1 MIVVMSFEGP
11 TMPQSEH
18 NRRNV
23 QFQVTTRAYT
33 DADYAAV
40 AEILDRAKLVD
51 PERDNREC
59 LARKIE
65 KDPGSIFVATT
76 SDGQVIGT
84 VFTVSDGWAA
94 FIFRLAVHPDFRG
107 GVDGPS
113 GKSAGII
120 LMEAAEARL
129 RAQGARDV
137 GITVNDEYIPLK
149 TWYEQQGYR
158 PTGMYRFLW
167 KTL

>member
-1 MIVVMSFEGP
+1 MLQPE
-11 TMPQSEH
+11 
-18 NRRNV
+18 RNTREV
-23 QFQVTTRAYT
+23 ELQLAVRAYT
-33 DADYAAV
+33 DADYPAV
-40 AEILDRAKLVD
+40 AEILDKAKLVD

-65 KDPGSIFVATT
+65 KDPGSIFVATREKR
-76 SDGQVIGT
+76 VIAT

-107 GVDGPS
+107 KVDGQS
-113 GKSAGII
+113 GKSVGVV

-137 GITVNDEYIPLK
+137 GITVNDEYVPLK
-149 TWYEQQGYR
+149 AWYEQQGYK

-167 KTL
+167 KNL

>member
-1 MIVVMSFEGP
+1 MTDFE
-11 TMPQSEH
+11 Q
-18 NRRNV
+18 NRREV
-23 QFQVTTRAYT
+23 QLQVATRAY
-33 DADYAAV
+33 ADSDYPAV
-40 AEILDRAKLVD
+40 AEILDKAKLVD

-65 KDPGSIFVATT
+65 KDPGSIFVATN
-76 SDGQVIGT
+76 SEGRVIGT

-94 FIFRLAVHPDFRG
+94 FIFRLAVHPDVRG
-107 GVDGPS
+107 KSDGQS
-113 GKSAGII
+113 GKSTGVI

-137 GITVNDEYIPLK
+137 GITVNEEYVSLK
-149 TWYEQQGYR
+149 TWYEQQGYK

>member
-1 MIVVMSFEGP
+1 
-11 TMPQSEH
+11 MPQPDQ
-18 NRRNV
+18 NRREV
-23 QFQVTTRAYT
+23 QLQVGTRAYT
-33 DADYAAV
+33 DGDYIAV
-40 AEILDRAKLVD
+40 AEILDKAKLVD

-65 KDPGSIFVATT
+65 RDPGSIFVATT
-76 SDGQVIGT
+76 TEGRVIGT

-107 GVDGPS
+107 KVDGPS

-137 GITVNDEYIPLK
+137 GITVNDEYVPLK
-149 TWYEQQGYR
+149 TWYQQQGYK

>member
-1 MIVVMSFEGP
+1 MPEPEP
-11 TMPQSEH
+11 TRRQQSL
-18 NRRNV
+18 
-23 QFQVTTRAYT
+23 QVLTRAYS
-33 DADYAAV
+33 DFDYPAV
-40 AEILDRAKLVD
+40 AEIFDRAKLVD

-59 LARKIE
+59 LARKSE
-65 KDPGSIFVATT
+65 KDPGSIFVATNLE
-76 SDGQVIGT
+76 GRVIGT

-107 GVDGPS
+107 EVDLLSRKTVGV
-113 GKSAGII
+113 I

-137 GITVNDEYIPLK
+137 GITVNDEYAALK
-149 TWYEQQGYR
+149 SWYQQQGYK

>member
-1 MIVVMSFEGP
+1 
-11 TMPQSEH
+11 MPQPEQ
-18 NRRNV
+18 NRREAKI
-23 QFQVTTRAYT
+23 QVATRAYT
-33 DADYAAV
+33 DADYPAV
-40 AEILDRAKLVD
+40 AEILDKAKLVD

-76 SDGQVIGT
+76 SEGRVIGT

-94 FIFRLAVHPDFRG
+94 FIFRLAVHPDFRSKI
-107 GVDGPS
+107 DGPS

-129 RAQGARDV
+129 RGQGARDV
-137 GITVNDEYIPLK
+137 GIAVNDEYVPLK
-149 TWYEQQGYR
+149 TWYQQQGYK

-167 KTL
+167 KSL